1 MKFSIMTEPH
11 LGGTYD
17 QMLAAAQL
25 AESKGL
31 VSFARCD
38 HYLSKREP
46 APDATD
52 AFATLAGLARE
63 TLAIRLCVLVTPITF
78 RHPAVIAKSATTIDQ
93 MSGGR
98 FDLGIGTGWMEYEH
112 ASLGMPFPNSAER
125 WARFEE
131 ALDYLAA
138 AFGNGRSSFEG
149 QYYRIDA
156 EVKPKPV
163 GLRLV
168 IGGDGK
174 NRTPRLAGSR
184 ADEYNFFICAPGEAR
199 AKIEVM
205 REAAADRQV
214 EATVMGPAIV
224 GGTETAYR
232 RRLDAFAARFGGG
245 MSPAELE
252 EEWNN
257 SGEIFGVPD
266 QAAEK
271 VAALEAAGVE
281 RIYLQWL
288 DLADYDGLAE
298 TVDLVCG

>member
-1 MKFSIMTEPH
+1 MKYSIMTEPH
-11 LGGTYD
+11 LGGTYE
-17 QMLAAAQL
+17 QMLAAARL
-25 AESKGL
+25 AEAKGL

-38 HYLSKREP
+38 HYLSRREP
-46 APDATD
+46 TPDATD

-63 TLAIRLCVLVTPITF
+63 TSTIRLCVLVTPVTF
-78 RHPAVIAKSATTIDQ
+78 RHPAVIAKNAATIDQ

-98 FDLGIGTGWMEYEH
+98 LDLGVGTGWMDFEH
-112 ASLGMPFPNSAER
+112 VSLGMPFPGSAER

-138 AFGNGRSSFEG
+138 AFGSGRAVFEG
-149 QYYRIDA
+149 QYYQLDA
-156 EVKPKPV
+156 EVKPKPT

-168 IGGDGK
+168 IGGDGM

-184 ADEYNFFICAPGEAR
+184 ADEYNFFVCSPEESR

-205 REAAADRQV
+205 REAAADRPV

-224 GGTETAYR
+224 GPTEVEYQ
-232 RRLDAFAARFGGG
+232 RRLVAFAERFGGG
-245 MSPAELE
+245 STPAELE
-252 EEWNN
+252 KEWE
-257 SGEIFGVPD
+257 STGVIFGIPD

-271 VAALEAAGVE
+271 VAALEDAGVE

-288 DLADYDGLAE
+288 DLADFDGLAE